1 MRRRLLLTSEST
13 AQLQELADNPAQAG
27 LYKQVRKTLG
37 LLELDPRHPGLKTH
51 QYHSRRGKKGEPIW
65 EAYVQ
70 NNTSG
75 AYRLFFHYG
84 PDEVIEEK
92 RIPTITVVAITPHP

>member
-1 MRRRLLLTSEST
+1 MRRRLLFTSEST

-27 LYKQVRKTLG
+27 LYKQVLKTLG
-37 LLELDPRHPGLKTH
+37 LLENNTRHPGLKAH
-51 QYHSRRGKKGEPIW
+51 QYHSRRGRRGEPVW

-84 PDEVIEEK
+84 PDEVIAGK
-92 RIPTITVVAITPHP
+92 RIPTITVVAITSHP